1 MTVPPPVTVILPVRE
16 EKVGFGSTL
25 KATEPLPVPEAP
37 DVMVIHET
45 LLCAAHEQL
54 LPVALTASVPVEP
67 AGPMRSGAGQT
78 PNDWT
83 VSTNG
88 AGTSAPQESE
98 TKNS

>member
-54 LPVALTASVPVEP
+54 LLVALTASVPVVP
-67 AGPMRSGAGQT
+67 AGPMCSVAGKT
-78 PNDWT
+78 VNEST
-83 VSTNG
+83 VSRNG
-88 AGTSAPQESE
+88 AEISAPQEFE
-98 TKNS
+98 TMKS